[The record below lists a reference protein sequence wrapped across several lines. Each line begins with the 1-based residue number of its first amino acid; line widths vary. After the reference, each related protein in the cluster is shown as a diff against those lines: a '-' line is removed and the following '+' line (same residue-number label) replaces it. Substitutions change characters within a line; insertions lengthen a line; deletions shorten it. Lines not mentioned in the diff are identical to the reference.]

1 MTISQTAEYALRAV
15 VWLAGH
21 AEAATGTPEIARS
34 TRVPPGYLAKVLQ
47 LLARG
52 GLVTSAPGR
61 KGGFRLARPAAEI
74 SILEVINAVD
84 PVERIRQCPLGIE
97 SHGGELC
104 PLHRRLDKALGLMEQ
119 TFAEATIAVKPFDF
133 NTLSSFSHE
142 VVAVLADG
150 LVGIVVDFTPFDERD
165 VFVEEGGQLTD
176 DP

>member
-119 TFAEATIAVKPFDF
+119 TFAEATIAELLAEPPVAAPLCRPETAPAKRAAGEAWLYGDF
-133 NTLSSFSHE
+133 SASSRRNP
-142 VVAVLADG
+142 AG
-150 LVGIVVDFTPFDERD
+150 VGP
-165 VFVEEGGQLTD
+165 
-176 DP
+176 

>member
-21 AEAATGTPEIARS
+21 TDVASGTPEIARA

-61 KGGFRLARPAAEI
+61 KGGFRLARSAGEI
-74 SILEVINAVD
+74 SILQVINAVD

-97 SHGGELC
+97 SHAGALC
-104 PLHRRLDKALGLMEQ
+104 PLHRRLDKAIGLMEQ
-119 TFAEATIAVKPFDF
+119 AFAEATIAELLAEPTRTEPLSEPEAVPAKRGGGEAWLYGDF
-133 NTLSSFSHE
+133 SASSRR
-142 VVAVLADG
+142 
-150 LVGIVVDFTPFDERD
+150 PR
-165 VFVEEGGQLTD
+165 
-176 DP
+176 